1 MVAKWDSELF
11 AMTIDLDPVCF
22 SCYDES
28 IKLVGLA
35 ESVSEMMTIFENK
48 NSHLQLKSFDLGK
61 CDL

>member
-1 MVAKWDSELF
+1 
-11 AMTIDLDPVCF
+11 MTIDLDPVCF

-28 IKLVGLA
+28 IKLVGLS